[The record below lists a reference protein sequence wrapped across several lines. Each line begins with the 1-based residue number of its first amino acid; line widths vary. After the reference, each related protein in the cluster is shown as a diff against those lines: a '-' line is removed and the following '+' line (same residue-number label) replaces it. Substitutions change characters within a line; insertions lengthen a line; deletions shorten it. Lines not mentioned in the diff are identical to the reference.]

1 MPLRNMG
8 DIGDEWKQIKFN
20 LISQDCRR
28 WRNVIF
34 LVRMVYKRG
43 ETSQRNFIEL
53 KQERKLEI

>member
-1 MPLRNMG
+1 MG